1 MFKWPWVKTP
11 RIVIPALTREAAP
24 VKVELPFIAAEAVK
38 PDVDAPHDDQMTK
51 MWPINHELDEMI
63 NSLKPIKFITDP
75 DFNIDEVR
83 GQKHTFILGSP
94 IPLSQLTATQPQLNK
109 NSITMSQT
117 FLQRIETGVQ
127 NFLNNVEKKLPTVL
141 EEGAEF
147 GLKYTALF
155 QSWIDSGAVT
165 DITTLVPATE
175 PLKVEID
182 AILAQLKTA
191 FTAIDSAFAKGTLFI
206 AAGKIGQ
213 LQTGVDVPLSHVLLA
228 VQAKYDTKT
237 A

>member
-11 RIVIPALTREAAP
+11 RIEIPVVEPKPVPKRTGSDWLQDTMDFQVRMMMDGLGDIIEAEQS
-24 VKVELPFIAAEAVK
+24 KEI
-38 PDVDAPHDDQMTK
+38 
-51 MWPINHELDEMI
+51 
-63 NSLKPIKFITDP
+63 
-75 DFNIDEVR
+75 
-83 GQKHTFILGSP
+83 
-94 IPLSQLTATQPQLNK
+94 TQPQLNK

>member
-1 MFKWPWVKTP
+1 MFKLPWVKTP
-11 RIVIPALTREAAP
+11 RIEIPAVP
-24 VKVELPFIAAEAVK
+24 AAEVS
-38 PDVDAPHDDQMTK
+38 VDT
-51 MWPINHELDEMI
+51 
-63 NSLKPIKFITDP
+63 
-75 DFNIDEVR
+75 
-83 GQKHTFILGSP
+83 
-94 IPLSQLTATQPQLNK
+94 LSIVNAGNVLTQDREYVTATVNKVTPIINAAINKVIMPLMGVGDTSTQLNK